1 MTLCKLVREQTHA
14 EALSCL
20 SPIETSRGFLVL
32 SLISFRGFEL
42 PMKFMREREDLYL
55 YFNNNRYELY
65 KGRGIEP
72 VWDGICPPDIHQ
84 LVEFCNRETQESLIH
99 STFCRMM
106 RLNRKVGAACEAH
119 AAHAA
124 HSAICVAHRAACAA
138 YYKAA
143 YMATCAAYRAA
154 CDMTYAVD
162 NKEFRKAFRLMIK
175 WRKIK

>member
-42 PMKFMREREDLYL
+42 PMKFMRKKEDLYL
-55 YFNNNRYELY
+55 YFHDNKYELY

-72 VWDGICPPDIHQ
+72 VWDDECPPTIYH
-84 LVEFCNRETQESLIH
+84 LVGFSSRETQALLIH
-99 STFCRMM
+99 SAFCRMM
-106 RLNRKVGAACEAH
+106 RH
-119 AAHAA
+119 D
-124 HSAICVAHRAACAA
+124 RAADAA
-138 YYKAA
+138 YADAADAAFAA
-143 YMATCAAYRAA
+143 YAYADAADAA
-154 CDMTYAVD
+154 AVY
-162 NKEFRKAFRLMIK
+162 NNEFRKAFRLMIK

>member
-84 LVEFCNRETQESLIH
+84 LVEFCNRETQESLMH

-106 RLNRKVGAACEAH
+106 RFNRKVRAARAICAAYKAARAAYG

-124 HSAICVAHRAACAA
+124 
-138 YYKAA
+138 YEAA
-143 YMATCAAYRAA
+143 YMATCAVYRAA